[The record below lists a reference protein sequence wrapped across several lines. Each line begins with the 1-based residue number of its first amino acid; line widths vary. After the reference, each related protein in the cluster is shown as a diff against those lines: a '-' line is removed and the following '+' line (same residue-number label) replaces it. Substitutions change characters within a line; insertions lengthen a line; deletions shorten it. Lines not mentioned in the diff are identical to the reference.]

1 MNRQRMRPSS
11 FLRRSAR
18 PAALCTASILVFAS
32 ACPAGAASAP
42 PRIVERNGHHALLV
56 DGAPFLVLAGQAQNS
71 SNYPAALPKVWAAIE
86 DAHANTLE
94 IPVAWEQVEPQE
106 GRFDFS
112 YVDTLV
118 AQARQHDKRLVLL
131 WFGAWK
137 NTGPA
142 YTPGWVKFD
151 NGRFPRMIDK
161 NGKTSY
167 CLSPFGQATLA
178 ADRKAFVAF
187 MEHLKRIDGER
198 HTVIMVQV
206 ENEVGTYGVARDY
219 APAASAM
226 FDKPVPAA
234 VLARQQPPAG
244 RKAQGSWRDVY
255 GDYADEYFHAWA
267 IASYIEELAKAG
279 RAVMDLPMYVNNA
292 LRDPGTPGTQ
302 AAPWKGDFA
311 SGGPTFD
318 VLGIYRAAAPHIDFA
333 GPDIYMP
340 ESNKVTANLA
350 RFKRPD
356 NPLMV
361 PEMGNAPGYARYVYQ
376 ILGEGALGVAPF
388 GIDYAEYSNYPL
400 GSQFTD
406 KRMVE
411 PFARVYGAF
420 APMARQWSR
429 WALEGRTRGVAEGDD
444 RKPQTVEMDG
454 WKATL
459 SFREF
464 QFGEREWLK
473 DKNEFAAGT
482 DKPSGGVAIAQTGPD
497 EFVLVGQQIRV
508 KLAGSGRNVGKP
520 SMFARVEEGRYDADG
535 KWIME
540 RNWNGDQTDYG
551 LNLPATPTVLKIKM
565 GTYVEQAA
573 R

>member
-1 MNRQRMRPSS
+1 MRLPVSTRNS
-11 FLRRSAR
+11 IRLATLCLIVGVQ
-18 PAALCTASILVFAS
+18 AAQ
-32 ACPAGAASAP
+32 AASAP
-42 PRIVERNGHHALLV
+42 LPRIVGQNGHHVLLV

-71 SNYPAALPKVWAAIE
+71 SNYAAALPKVWAAIE

-118 AQARQHDKRLVLL
+118 AQARERNKRLVLL

-151 NGRFPRMIDK
+151 NKRFPRMIDK
-161 NGKTSY
+161 DGKTSY
-167 CLSPFGQATLA
+167 CLSPFGQGTLA

-219 APAASAM
+219 APTAQAA
-226 FDKPVPAA
+226 FEQPVPAA
-234 VLARQQPPAG
+234 VLARQKPAAGG
-244 RKAQGSWRDVY
+244 RTQGNWRAVY

-292 LRDPGTPGTQ
+292 LRDPGEPGKPGETV
-302 AAPWKGDFA
+302 APWKGDYA
-311 SGGPTFD
+311 SGGPTFN
-318 VLGIYRAAAPHIDFA
+318 VLDIYRAAAPHIDFA

-340 ESNKVTANLA
+340 ESTKVSATLA
-350 RFKRPD
+350 RFHRPD

-361 PEMGNAPGYARYVYQ
+361 PEMGNAAGYARYVYE
-376 ILGEGALGVAPF
+376 ILGKGAFGVAPF

-411 PFARVYGAF
+411 PFAKVFGAF
-420 APMARQWSR
+420 AQLGRQWAQ
-429 WALEGRTRGVAEGDD
+429 WAFEGRTHGVAEGDD
-444 RKPQTVEMDG
+444 RAAQTVEMDG

-459 SFREF
+459 TFREF

-482 DKPSGGVAIAQTGPD
+482 DKPSGGVAIAQIGPD

-508 KLAGSGRNVGKP
+508 KLSGSGKNAGKP
-520 SMFARVEEGRYDADG
+520 SMYARVEEGRFDARG
-535 KWIME
+535 KWVME

-551 LNLPATPTVLKIKM
+551 LNLPATPTVLKVKL
-565 GTYVEQAA
+565 GTY
-573 R
+573 